1 MYITIIDYAVCDV
14 TIHELT
20 REQEDSVT
28 NNDFRDNSHLVKQLG
43 IDPSE
48 SQWIIH
54 HTINTSDNLTI
65 NKLY

>member
-20 REQEDSVT
+20 AQEEESIS
-28 NNDFRDNSHLVKQLG
+28 NNDFRDNSHLVKKLG

-48 SQWIIH
+48 CQWIIH

>member
-1 MYITIIDYAVCDV
+1 MYITILDYAVCDV

-20 REQEDSVT
+20 AQEEDSIS
-28 NNDFRDNSHLVKQLG
+28 NNDFSNNSHLVEKLG

-48 SQWIIH
+48 CHWIIH